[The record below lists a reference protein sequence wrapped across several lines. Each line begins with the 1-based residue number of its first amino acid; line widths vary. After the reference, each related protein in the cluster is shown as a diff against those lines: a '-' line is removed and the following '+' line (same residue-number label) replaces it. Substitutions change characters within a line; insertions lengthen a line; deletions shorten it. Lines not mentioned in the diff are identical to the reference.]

1 MIRLTDADPTDVM
14 AQWLEETAVT
24 QYPYALDAANRQQC
38 ARRMRELDRQVRDN
52 SAITAFGEGGR

>member
-1 MIRLTDADPTDVM
+1 MIRLTAEDPTDVM

-38 ARRMRELDRQVRDN
+38 ARRMRELAGGTTRYTRAVD
-52 SAITAFGEGGR
+52 AGEG